1 LEKFNGILIATTNLL
16 GNIDTAFHR
25 RFLYITEVNAPDV
38 KARSNY
44 LEKSSMYHLLNLE
57 QLELLTN
64 SAFTIA
70 ELKNIE
76 QKIHL
81 IQRIRL
87 LSSKDLDALVV
98 RGGMLK
104 KTTKAI
110 GYAIN

>member
-1 LEKFNGILIATTNLL
+1 
-16 GNIDTAFHR
+16 
-25 RFLYITEVNAPDV
+25 
-38 KARSNY
+38 
-44 LEKSSMYHLLNLE
+44 MYHLLNIE

-104 KTTKAI
+104 NTSNSI